1 MSLLQAFV
9 DTAVFVGRFDV
20 PDVLLGRK
28 GVTKELGNLS
38 KRVSLLGFDPMRTNR
53 FVDSGCACGL
63 LICVRMHS
71 AECNDP

>member
-9 DTAVFVGRFDV
+9 DTTVLVGRFDV

-38 KRVSLLGFDPMRTNR
+38 DMVFKQLMASIEAPVNAIFCR
-53 FVDSGCACGL
+53 FFGHVDG
-63 LICVRMHS
+63 
-71 AECNDP
+71 